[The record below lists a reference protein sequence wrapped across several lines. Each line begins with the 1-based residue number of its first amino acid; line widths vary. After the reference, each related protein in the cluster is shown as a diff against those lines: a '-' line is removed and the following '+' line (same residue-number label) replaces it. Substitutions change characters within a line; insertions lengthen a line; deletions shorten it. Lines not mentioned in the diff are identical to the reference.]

1 MIVIREPKTFYFD
14 FDLPKDVDKSLNHE
28 TDFLCLDISM
38 ETMFMNKEKGK
49 TKKLHKFILK
59 VPQRLDLRGWNKH
72 LALQNLFYLLHVE
85 IRKQYKRNKHKK

>member
-1 MIVIREPKTFYFD
+1 MIVIREPKTFDFD

-28 TDFLCLDISM
+28 TDFLRLDISM

-59 VPQRLDLRGWNKH
+59 VPQRLDLRG
-72 LALQNLFYLLHVE
+72 
-85 IRKQYKRNKHKK
+85 